1 MLDKNKLIFVTG
13 GTGFLGSYLLRYLV
27 REGYTRIRA
36 LRRSSSAMDL
46 LPDLAHEIEWIE
58 GDVLDPF
65 SLQQGMQGAA
75 WVYHCAAVVSYRAAD
90 KAHIL
95 SVNVEGTAN
104 VVNEALE
111 AGIEKLVFA
120 GSVAAL
126 GHPKEGFKTTETT
139 PWEWKKE
146 LSSYAVS
153 KRLAELEVW
162 RGAAEGLNVCVINPS
177 VILGAG
183 RWDDGPLKIF
193 SLVHRNFLISPPGR
207 SGFVDVRDVAIAMMR
222 LMESHAS
229 GERFIV
235 SAENMYFQELMGLMA
250 QTLGKKAPAIKAGS
264 TLMQLAMMGDAIRSL
279 LTGRPAEI
287 TRAAI
292 YHSSLLSEYDNSK
305 LINVLGHQYT
315 PIAETIREAGVLF
328 LESMRSDR
336 GSRVLPLK

>member
-1 MLDKNKLIFVTG
+1 MDKNKLIFVTG

-27 REGYTRIRA
+27 NEGYSNIRA
-36 LRRSSSAMDL
+36 LRRSSSSMDL
-46 LPDLAHEIEWIE
+46 LGDAADNIQWIE

-65 SLQQGMQGAA
+65 SLQEGMEGAA
-75 WVYHCAAVVSYRAAD
+75 QVYHCAAVVSYRAAD
-90 KAHIL
+90 KARIMA
-95 SVNVEGTAN
+95 VNVEGTAN

-120 GSVAAL
+120 SSVAAL

-139 PWEWKKE
+139 AWEWKKE

-193 SLVHRNFLISPPGR
+193 SLVNRNFPISPPGR
-207 SGFVDVRDVAIAMMR
+207 NGFVDVRDVAKSMMR
-222 LMESHAS
+222 LMESDVS

-235 SAENMYFQELMGLMA
+235 SAENVYFQELMA
-250 QTLGKKAPAIKAGS
+250 QIAQALDKKAPTIKAGNA
-264 TLMQLAMMGDAIRSL
+264 LMQLARIGDAIGAL

-287 TRAAI
+287 TRVAI
-292 YHSSLLSEYDNSK
+292 YHSSLLSEYDHSK
-305 LINVLGHQYT
+305 LVQAFGYEYT
-315 PIAETIREAGVLF
+315 PISETIREAAALF
-328 LESMRSDR
+328 VEAMSSDK

>member
-1 MLDKNKLIFVTG
+1 MDKNKLIFVTG
-13 GTGFLGSYLLRYLV
+13 GTGFLGAYLLRYLV
-27 REGYTRIRA
+27 KEGYTRIRA
-36 LRRSSSAMDL
+36 LRRSGSSMDL
-46 LPDLAHEIEWIE
+46 VQDVSGNIQWIE

-65 SLQQGMQGAA
+65 SLQEGMAGASQ
-75 WVYHCAAVVSYRAAD
+75 VYHCAAAVSYQAAD
-90 KAHIL
+90 KARIL

-183 RWDDGPLKIF
+183 RWEEGPLKIF
-193 SLVHRNFLISPPGR
+193 SLVNRNFPICPPGR
-207 SGFVDVRDVAIAMMR
+207 SGFVDVRDVAQSMMR
-222 LMESHAS
+222 LMESEIS

-235 SAENMYFQELMGLMA
+235 SSENMYFQELMGLMA
-250 QTLGKKAPAIKAGS
+250 QALGKKAPTIKAGNA
-264 TLMQLAMMGDAIRSL
+264 LMQLARIGDAVRSA

-287 TRAAI
+287 TRVAI

-305 LINVLGHQYT
+305 LVQALGHSYT
-315 PIAETIREAGVLF
+315 PISETIQEAGALF
-328 LESMRSDR
+328 VEAMRSDK